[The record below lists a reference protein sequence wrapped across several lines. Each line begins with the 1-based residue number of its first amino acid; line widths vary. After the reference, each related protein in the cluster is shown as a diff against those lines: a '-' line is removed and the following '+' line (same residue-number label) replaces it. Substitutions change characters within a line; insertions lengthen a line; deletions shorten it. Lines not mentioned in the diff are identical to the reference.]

1 MHQNL
6 FLCHKHI
13 ATNTLPSTPSVGD
26 FLPLCDP
33 RPQTCPSRCCQ
44 AKPQGAP
51 AVSAAPAA
59 ESDCGYFFR
68 CRRLCTVLCVATSS
82 QPPRPQR
89 PLCGSRPSQ
98 TLLLGT
104 AKEADPEPFAAA
116 DPRNPPVTPAR
127 KCNMASIYQHVSS
140 SPSNLNLIYISSTSH
155 LNLIYIPSTFLL
167 PEHPDISFASD
178 PSGCNN

>member
-1 MHQNL
+1 MWVIFCPCVTQ
-6 FLCHKHI
+6 
-13 ATNTLPSTPSVGD
+13 G
-26 FLPLCDP
+26 P
-33 RPQTCPSRCCQ
+33 RLVHHAVARQSPR
-44 AKPQGAP
+44 GAP